1 MVVIS
6 NNQRDEAVRLLL
18 TLSSMSMGDESLK
31 AVNARRLAR
40 RLARQLESREKTK

>member
-6 NNQRDEAVRLLL
+6 NNQRDEAVRYLQAFTKL
-18 TLSSMSMGDESLK
+18 MEDDNRIK
-31 AVNARRLAR
+31 VVNLCRLAR